1 MLGVLTCV
9 TTRRVFYIFK
19 KWTKLGSKAD
29 LGLNFYLFFFFL
41 VPTNLYHFVKY
52 YFPIFTNF
60 TQTSGSDILFNTLP
74 SIPFFQIVSAVINIF
89 PYVI

>member
-29 LGLNFYLFFFFL
+29 LGLNFYFFFFFG
-41 VPTNLYHFVKY
+41 TNQFVAFCKVLLPHIHK
-52 YFPIFTNF
+52 FHT
-60 TQTSGSDILFNTLP
+60 DIWK
-74 SIPFFQIVSAVINIF
+74 
-89 PYVI
+89 